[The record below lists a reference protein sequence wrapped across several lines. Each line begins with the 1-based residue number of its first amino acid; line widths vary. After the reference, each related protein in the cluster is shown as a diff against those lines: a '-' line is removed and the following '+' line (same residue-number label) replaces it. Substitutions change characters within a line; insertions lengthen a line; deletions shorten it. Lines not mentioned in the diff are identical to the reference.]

1 MPWLIFQPPK
11 MKKKIQNKTK
21 HVQKYDLCFLKPLK
35 SVDNVDTNDWKIK
48 KWQKSQHTKKLMPK
62 TKIGCLM

>member
-1 MPWLIFQPPK
+1 MVDFPTTK
-11 MKKKIQNKTK
+11 NEKKIQKKTK

-48 KWQKSQHTKKLMPK
+48 KWQKSQHKKKLTPK

>member
-1 MPWLIFQPPK
+1 MVDFPTTK
-11 MKKKIQNKTK
+11 NEKKIQNKTK

-48 KWQKSQHTKKLMPK
+48 KMVKITTQKKLTPK